1 MKRGVTKGTEA
12 WRPGISQGR
21 CIGMESSP
29 KTDLEVQI
37 PLWGRLPSLKRP
49 MPKQSVSLEGLTSRA
64 LPLITSEPKPRS
76 LSQSIHPCPEL
87 LGSFLY
93 FILHPQDLLTWS
105 STTAQKTLLQ
115 PKTTQTWG
123 TISTSRVRSPAMPE
137 TAFRNSMHLSR
148 LGQLNPA
155 QSPSAYIPVCAEP
168 CRL

>member
-1 MKRGVTKGTEA
+1 MEARHFSGKMHWDGVFPQN
-12 WRPGISQGR
+12 RPRSTNPTLGYV
-21 CIGMESSP
+21 
-29 KTDLEVQI
+29 TL
-37 PLWGRLPSLKRP
+37 SLKRP
-49 MPKQSVSLEGLTSRA
+49 MPKQSVSLEGLTSQA

-105 STTAQKTLLQ
+105 STTAQKTLLLQ

-137 TAFRNSMHLSR
+137 TAFRNSMRLSR
-148 LGQLNPA
+148 LGHLNPA